1 MNAEIAIRGG
11 LVVDGS
17 GGPPVRA
24 DVGIANG
31 RFVGLGP
38 RVTAPTELDGS
49 GAIVCPGF
57 IDIHTHYDPQV
68 LWDPFLT
75 PSSWHGVTTVVAGN
89 CGYSIAPTKQAERST
104 LIRTLDK
111 VEDMRVATLEAG
123 VRWEFET
130 YAEYL
135 EVIARRGTG
144 INFGGYVGH
153 TPVRLYVMGEAA
165 YERRATAEELAAM
178 AAVVRSSV
186 LGGAL
191 GFATD
196 RAGGHLA
203 DGGRPVPSTVS
214 GLDEVQTLMG
224 ELGRLDQG
232 IVSIA
237 AGEDYEWLYD
247 FQPGLGR
254 PISWNSILTFPGETK
269 GRRPYGE
276 KLDYHRRRWEE
287 GCVDVHPQVTCRP
300 IVTEFSVQEPTPFYR
315 VPAFAELVAA
325 PPPDRVG
332 VYANESWRVK
342 AGAEV
347 ASTQYVPA
355 RWEHFQ
361 VISSPERPD
370 WEGRT
375 VASIAEQWKMAEFDV
390 VCAMAVRDNLR
401 TRFEVSWANDEVD
414 GVTRLLQGEGCIIGL
429 SDAGAHVSQM
439 CDAVLPT
446 DFLANWVRDRQV
458 MSVEQGVRKL
468 TGELG
473 DVLCI
478 DRGRIEMGAPADV
491 LVIDLGELDPG
502 PMRRVRDMPAEGER
516 VIADQPRGYR
526 HILVNGVATVSDGKS
541 VVETLPELPG
551 VVVRSVKGQV
561 PRSD

>member
-1 MNAEIAIRGG
+1 MNADIAIRGG
-11 LVVDGS
+11 LVIDGS
-17 GGPPVRA
+17 GRPAVRA
-24 DVGIANG
+24 DVGIADG
-31 RFVGLGP
+31 RFVEISGQ
-38 RVTAPTELDGS
+38 VKAPTELDAS

-89 CGYSIAPTKQAERST
+89 CGYSIAPTKQAERAT

-130 YAEYL
+130 YPQYL

-165 YERRATAEELAAM
+165 YERKATAEELAAM

-203 DGGRPVPSTVS
+203 DGGRPVPSTVA
-214 GLDEVQTLMG
+214 GVDEVQALMA
-224 ELGRLDQG
+224 ELGRMDQG

-247 FQPGLGR
+247 FQPGIGR
-254 PISWNSILTFPGETK
+254 PISWNSILTFPLDTK

-276 KLDYHRRRWEE
+276 KLEFHTRRWEE

-300 IVTEFSVQEPTPFYR
+300 IVTEFSVLEPTPFYR
-315 VPAFAELVAA
+315 VPAFSQLVAA
-325 PPPDRVG
+325 AAGDRVG
-332 VYANESWRVK
+332 VYADESWRAK

-347 ASTQYVPA
+347 ASTQYIPA
-355 RWEHFQ
+355 RWEHFH
-361 VISSPERPD
+361 VVSSPERPD

-375 VASIAEQWKMAEFDV
+375 VASIAAQSDMAEFDV
-390 VCAMAVRDNLR
+390 VCAMAVRDGLR
-401 TRFEVSWANDEVD
+401 TRFEVSWANDEID

-446 DFLANWVRDRQV
+446 DFLSNWVRDRQV
-458 MSVEQGVRKL
+458 MSIEQGVRKL

-473 DVLCI
+473 EVLCI
-478 DRGRIEMGAPADV
+478 DRGQIQTGAPADV
-491 LVIDLGELDPG
+491 LVIDLAELDPG

-516 VIADQPRGYR
+516 VIADAPRGYR
-526 HILVNGVATVSDGKS
+526 HILVNGVPTMSDGKS
-541 VVETLPELPG
+541 LVETLDRLPG
-551 VVVRSVKGQV
+551 VVVRSVKGQL
-561 PRSD
+561 